1 MGWRADARR
10 ASSAE
15 DRRAHVLCPSLLATS
30 DDHRRCSSCPLS
42 SFFCR
47 WSVKSLLTQLFTAR
61 KLDISTGQEPLVSTG
76 FLPGTGRSVLNVT
89 AFSTGRSDRYQM
101 TQSSTGHQHRPVLKI
116 FLSKKNQ
123 IASPVPHPFSLLFFF
138 LSTIVLHLSSLFFK
152 NRLLFFTNR
161 EKAVGRKEVCSR
173 RKKISRKEGVR
184 SRKSFT

>member
-61 KLDISTGQEPLVSTG
+61 KLVISTGQEPLVSTG
-76 FLPGTGRSVLNVT
+76 SLPGTIRSVLNAS

-116 FLSKKNQ
+116 FLSKK
-123 IASPVPHPFSLLFFF
+123 IKLLLRFLILSLSSFFF
-138 LSTIVLHLSSLFFK
+138 FPPSCSIFLLCFSRTDFCSSQTEKKRWEEKKSAREEK
-152 NRLLFFTNR
+152 N
-161 EKAVGRKEVCSR
+161 K
-173 RKKISRKEGVR
+173 
-184 SRKSFT
+184 